1 LRLVDSVINEDTIQ
15 YLFLLLVCPGVGDG
29 QSVHE
34 TTQYEK
40 LAQEPSDE
48 EAEDDDIVFLQDGL
62 VLHQNGFTKPSGNH
76 VGNHKGGNRCL
87 SADEAVEIGL
97 LQKGS
102 VSKPK
107 PLELVQ
113 VKSVR
118 CRMLMRRRIYWC
130 LIILLLVLGLA
141 LVGVLAKPYYR
152 RTQSATKEWRKQF
165 PGYG

>member
-1 LRLVDSVINEDTIQ
+1 MS
-15 YLFLLLVCPGVGDG
+15 FVCPGVGEG
-29 QSVHE
+29 QSVHQ

-48 EAEDDDIVFLQDGL
+48 EAEDDIVFLQDGL

-76 VGNHKGGNRCL
+76 VGNHKGNRCL
-87 SADEAVEIGL
+87 TADEAVEIGL
-97 LQKGS
+97 LQKGN

-113 VKSVR
+113 VKTVR

-141 LVGVLAKPYYR
+141 LIGVLTKPYYK
-152 RTQSATKEWRKQF
+152 RTQSTTKEWQKQF